1 MKFNQ
6 FIDRQ
11 DSLKRL
17 RNALLRTTPQ
27 FLVIYGR
34 RRIGKSTLIK
44 EIMQDKDVYFLSDQ
58 TNEANQRALFAKA
71 IAYSI
76 PRFDKVVYPD
86 WETLLL
92 ELNDRLSERITVCL
106 DEFPYMVKSCASLP
120 SVIQKL
126 LNGKTLKYDLIIC
139 GSSQQLMQGYVLD
152 KREPLYGLA
161 DEIIKLPPIPV
172 SYIGQALNVNTI
184 AAVEEY
190 SIWGGIPRY
199 WELRA
204 DYPDMDTAIRELAL
218 DTKGILA
225 EEPQR
230 LLQDDLRDTIQTSTI
245 LSIIGN
251 GVNRITEIASR
262 AGKEATQISEPLSK
276 LRELGYIR
284 REIPFGE
291 SEKKSKKGI
300 YRINDNMLQFYYRF
314 IAPHRSIL
322 ELRRID
328 TVMHLINAQ
337 FTQHVGDCWEHLCR
351 QYISG
356 NEIDGIV
363 YNIASRWWGKI
374 FPEGNKEGTMIELDV
389 VAESFD
395 KKHILI
401 GECKWT
407 NKEDAQRLA
416 RTLSEKAAHL
426 PFIKDGQEVHLVL
439 FLKQEPEHQE
449 SIRYFLPEDIIETI

>member
-1 MKFNQ
+1 
-6 FIDRQ
+6 
-11 DSLKRL
+11 
-17 RNALLRTTPQ
+17 
-27 FLVIYGR
+27 
-34 RRIGKSTLIK
+34 
-44 EIMQDKDVYFLSDQ
+44 
-58 TNEANQRALFAKA
+58 
-71 IAYSI
+71 
-76 PRFDKVVYPD
+76 
-86 WETLLL
+86 
-92 ELNDRLSERITVCL
+92 
-106 DEFPYMVKSCASLP
+106 
-120 SVIQKL
+120 
-126 LNGKTLKYDLIIC
+126 
-139 GSSQQLMQGYVLD
+139 
-152 KREPLYGLA
+152 
-161 DEIIKLPPIPV
+161 
-172 SYIGQALNVNTI
+172 
-184 AAVEEY
+184 
-190 SIWGGIPRY
+190 
-199 WELRA
+199 
-204 DYPDMDTAIRELAL
+204 MDTAIRELAL

-230 LLQDDLRDTIQTSTI
+230 LLRDDLRDTIQTSTI

-401 GECKWT
+401 
-407 NKEDAQRLA
+407 
-416 RTLSEKAAHL
+416 LSLIH
-426 PFIKDGQEVHLVL
+426 I
-439 FLKQEPEHQE
+439 
-449 SIRYFLPEDIIETI
+449 

>member
-1 MKFNQ
+1 M
-6 FIDRQ
+6 
-11 DSLKRL
+11 
-17 RNALLRTTPQ
+17 
-27 FLVIYGR
+27 
-34 RRIGKSTLIK
+34 
-44 EIMQDKDVYFLSDQ
+44 
-58 TNEANQRALFAKA
+58 
-71 IAYSI
+71 
-76 PRFDKVVYPD
+76 
-86 WETLLL
+86 
-92 ELNDRLSERITVCL
+92 
-106 DEFPYMVKSCASLP
+106 
-120 SVIQKL
+120 
-126 LNGKTLKYDLIIC
+126 
-139 GSSQQLMQGYVLD
+139 
-152 KREPLYGLA
+152 
-161 DEIIKLPPIPV
+161 
-172 SYIGQALNVNTI
+172 
-184 AAVEEY
+184 
-190 SIWGGIPRY
+190 WGGIPRY

-230 LLQDDLRDTIQTSTI
+230 LLRDDLRDTIQTSTI

>member
-1 MKFNQ
+1 MKFDR

-11 DSLKRL
+11 DSLERIKE
-17 RNALLRTTPQ
+17 ALQRQHPQ
-27 FLVIYGR
+27 FIVIYGR

-44 EIMQDKDVYFLSDQ
+44 EILTGNDVYFLSDQ
-58 TNEANQRALFAKA
+58 TNEANQRMLFAKS
-71 IAYSI
+71 ISDII
-76 PRFDKVVYPD
+76 PRFDKMVYPD

-92 ELNDRLSERITVCL
+92 ELNERISKRIVVCL
-106 DEFPYMVKSCASLP
+106 DEFPYMVKSCAALP

-126 LNGKTLKYDLIIC
+126 LNGRTLRFDLIIC

-152 KREPLYGLA
+152 RKEPLYGLA
-161 DEIIKLPPIPV
+161 DEIIKLAPIPV
-172 SYIGQALNVNTI
+172 PYICQALGVDETT
-184 AAVEEY
+184 AVEEY
-190 SIWGGIPRY
+190 AVWGGIPRY

-204 DYPDMDTAIRELAL
+204 DYQNQETAIRRLIL

-230 LLQDDLRDTIQTSTI
+230 LLRDDLRDTVQTSTI

-251 GVNRITEIASR
+251 GANRITEIAAR

-276 LRELGYIR
+276 LRELGYVR
-284 REIPFGE
+284 REVPFGE

-314 IAPHRSIL
+314 VAPHRSIL
-322 ELRRID
+322 ELGRVDR
-328 TVMHLINAQ
+328 VMNLVESQ
-337 FTQHVGDCWEHLCR
+337 FNQYVGECWEHLCR
-351 QYISG
+351 QFVSG
-356 NEIDGIV
+356 NEIDGIA
-363 YNIASRWWGKI
+363 YDMASRWWGKI
-374 FPEGNKEGTMIELDV
+374 FPEENKEGIMIELDV

-407 NKEDAQRLA
+407 GGEDAQRLLHDLAGKA
-416 RTLSEKAAHL
+416 RYL
-426 PFIKDGQEVHLVL
+426 PFIKDTQEVHFFL
-439 FLKQEPEHQE
+439 FLKHAPAHSE
-449 SIRYFLPEDIIETI
+449 SASYFLPKDILKSF

>member
-204 DYPDMDTAIRELAL
+204 DYPDMPSAL
-218 DTKGILA
+218 L
-225 EEPQR
+225 
-230 LLQDDLRDTIQTSTI
+230 
-245 LSIIGN
+245 
-251 GVNRITEIASR
+251 
-262 AGKEATQISEPLSK
+262 
-276 LRELGYIR
+276 
-284 REIPFGE
+284 
-291 SEKKSKKGI
+291 
-300 YRINDNMLQFYYRF
+300 
-314 IAPHRSIL
+314 
-322 ELRRID
+322 
-328 TVMHLINAQ
+328 
-337 FTQHVGDCWEHLCR
+337 
-351 QYISG
+351 
-356 NEIDGIV
+356 
-363 YNIASRWWGKI
+363 
-374 FPEGNKEGTMIELDV
+374 
-389 VAESFD
+389 
-395 KKHILI
+395 
-401 GECKWT
+401 
-407 NKEDAQRLA
+407 
-416 RTLSEKAAHL
+416 
-426 PFIKDGQEVHLVL
+426 
-439 FLKQEPEHQE
+439 
-449 SIRYFLPEDIIETI
+449 

>member
-1 MKFNQ
+1 M
-6 FIDRQ
+6 
-11 DSLKRL
+11 L
-17 RNALLRTTPQ
+17 RN
-27 FLVIYGR
+27 
-34 RRIGKSTLIK
+34 
-44 EIMQDKDVYFLSDQ
+44 
-58 TNEANQRALFAKA
+58 
-71 IAYSI
+71 
-76 PRFDKVVYPD
+76 
-86 WETLLL
+86 
-92 ELNDRLSERITVCL
+92 
-106 DEFPYMVKSCASLP
+106 
-120 SVIQKL
+120 
-126 LNGKTLKYDLIIC
+126 
-139 GSSQQLMQGYVLD
+139 
-152 KREPLYGLA
+152 
-161 DEIIKLPPIPV
+161 
-172 SYIGQALNVNTI
+172 
-184 AAVEEY
+184 
-190 SIWGGIPRY
+190 
-199 WELRA
+199 
-204 DYPDMDTAIRELAL
+204 
-218 DTKGILA
+218 
-225 EEPQR
+225 
-230 LLQDDLRDTIQTSTI
+230 
-245 LSIIGN
+245 
-251 GVNRITEIASR
+251 
-262 AGKEATQISEPLSK
+262 
-276 LRELGYIR
+276 LG
-284 REIPFGE
+284 
-291 SEKKSKKGI
+291 KKGI